1 MMSEARLRMKN
12 IQELV
17 IELHD
22 IARNQD
28 DIRTD
33 SRLRRIADDLSLVAK
48 DMSDKGYELSTL
60 EKQEEFAKKRNYPL

>member
-1 MMSEARLRMKN
+1 MSEARLRMKN